1 MALAYRILIALPL
14 ERAGYMDA
22 SYTVHV
28 AQQIAA
34 GRGLAEFVLWNYL
47 DQPQSLP
54 HPSNLYWLPLPAL
67 LTAPFFALL
76 GVNIHAA
83 QIPFIL
89 LSSILPLIAFYL
101 ARRMFQRDA
110 CAWMAGLLT
119 IFSGFYTIYWV
130 APDNFAPFA
139 LTTSLALVFIASGL
153 YGRKRSWLLAGIFI
167 GLSNLSRAD
176 GILLLGVAPLT
187 LWFFQ
192 KETGWRFKL
201 VELFLVIIGYALVS
215 VPWFARNV
223 IAIGSPL
230 PPGSLQTMFLR
241 EYSEFF
247 RFHVEDLTL
256 ARYIE
261 QGPGPIIQSKVSA
274 LLQSLGVLTLG
285 VMQVFLVPLVII
297 GGWRA
302 RARVELV
309 PLLTYVVVL
318 FLTLSLLFT
327 FPTLHGS
334 MLHSAGALVPFS
346 AALAPAGLDVLVEWV
361 ARRRSQWQ
369 VNQAKNF
376 FRAGVVALAVVMSIG
391 LYVSGVFG
399 LPFNSSSD
407 TLLWNRRDIEY
418 KLVAK
423 TLDDLHAAQEEPVMT
438 VDPPSFAN
446 ETGRRAIMI
455 PTDNIEAIFMAA
467 EKYGAR
473 YLVLQDDHARLL
485 DDLYG
490 GRGTIKGFVL
500 VTRYQDGANRPVFLY
515 RVER

>member
-1 MALAYRILIALPL
+1 MRKLRPYAWLFAMALAYRILIALPL

-83 QIPFIL
+83 QTPFIL

-110 CAWMAGLLT
+110 YAWMAGLLT

-139 LTTSLALVFIASGL
+139 LTTSLALIFIANGL
-153 YGRKRSWLLAGIFI
+153 YGRNRNWLLAGLFI

-176 GILLLGVAPLT
+176 GILLLGVVPLT
-187 LWFFQ
+187 LWFLQ
-192 KETGWRFKL
+192 KETGWRFKIA
-201 VELFLVIIGYALVS
+201 ELFLVIVGYALVS
-215 VPWFARNV
+215 VPWFGRNV

-261 QGPGPIIQSKVSA
+261 QGPGPIIQSKASA
-274 LLQSLGVLTLG
+274 L
-285 VMQVFLVPLVII
+285 
-297 GGWRA
+297 
-302 RARVELV
+302 
-309 PLLTYVVVL
+309 
-318 FLTLSLLFT
+318 
-327 FPTLHGS
+327 
-334 MLHSAGALVPFS
+334 
-346 AALAPAGLDVLVEWV
+346 
-361 ARRRSQWQ
+361 
-369 VNQAKNF
+369 
-376 FRAGVVALAVVMSIG
+376 
-391 LYVSGVFG
+391 
-399 LPFNSSSD
+399 
-407 TLLWNRRDIEY
+407 
-418 KLVAK
+418 
-423 TLDDLHAAQEEPVMT
+423 
-438 VDPPSFAN
+438 
-446 ETGRRAIMI
+446 
-455 PTDNIEAIFMAA
+455 
-467 EKYGAR
+467 
-473 YLVLQDDHARLL
+473 
-485 DDLYG
+485 
-490 GRGTIKGFVL
+490 
-500 VTRYQDGANRPVFLY
+500 
-515 RVER
+515 